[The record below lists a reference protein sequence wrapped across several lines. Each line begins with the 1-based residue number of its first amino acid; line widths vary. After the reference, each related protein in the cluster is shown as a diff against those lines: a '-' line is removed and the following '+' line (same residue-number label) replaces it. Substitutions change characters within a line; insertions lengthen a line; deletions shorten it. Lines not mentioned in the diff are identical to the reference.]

1 MQKKKRRPDA
11 GVARFCIGI
20 GIFCL
25 VAGIFF
31 EPDLSRKCFAGA
43 TAIMA
48 LSYGT
53 KELAAAKKWK
63 QESEN
68 EPNESIKNITA
79 KVESDD
85 SISCKLC
92 VACEETIPE

>member
-1 MQKKKRRPDA
+1 
-11 GVARFCIGI
+11 
-20 GIFCL
+20 
-25 VAGIFF
+25 
-31 EPDLSRKCFAGA
+31 
-43 TAIMA
+43 MA

-92 VACEETIPE
+92 VACEETIPENAKSCPKCGWTEPA